1 MRRVSRETVPAYSEK
16 TMFARAQST
25 FGRAVAGV
33 LPLRQKSFAL
43 TLIAAGVAALGAAAF
58 NAPAFA
64 DPGLSGAWNGSGSVM
79 LPSGATEKARCKAT
93 FRKRG
98 AAAYAMDAVCASTSA
113 KVTQTASLDQVGPNR
128 FAGDFTN
135 AEFNVSGSINVT
147 IKGNSLNAS
156 LSGGGATAT
165 FNLSR

>member
-1 MRRVSRETVPAYSEK
+1 ML
-16 TMFARAQST
+16 ARA
-25 FGRAVAGV
+25 
-33 LPLRQKSFAL
+33 KFAL
-43 TLIAAGVAALGAAAF
+43 RTARLGSAAATCAVVLAAISF
-58 NAPAFA
+58 VGAPANA
-64 DPGLSGAWNGSGSVM
+64 DPSLSGSWNGSGSVM

-98 AAAYAMDAVCASTSA
+98 AATFAMDAVCASSSA

-135 AEFNVSGSINVT
+135 PEFNVSGSINVT
-147 IKGNSLNAS
+147 LNGNSLSAS
-156 LSGGGATAT
+156 LRGGGATAT

>member
-1 MRRVSRETVPAYSEK
+1 ML
-16 TMFARAQST
+16 ARA
-25 FGRAVAGV
+25 
-33 LPLRQKSFAL
+33 KFAL
-43 TLIAAGVAALGAAAF
+43 RTARLSSAAAACAVVLAAITF
-58 NAPAFA
+58 IGQPANA
-64 DPGLSGAWNGSGSVM
+64 DTNLSGSWNGSGSVM

-98 AAAYAMDAVCASTSA
+98 AATFAMDAVCASSSA

-135 AEFNVSGSINVT
+135 PEFNVSGSINVT
-147 IKGNSLNAS
+147 LNGNSLSAS
-156 LSGGGATAT
+156 LRGGGATAT